1 MPQNKHM
8 WVWTA
13 SATQTIPL
21 QRFWTNAFSK
31 RNPKKAK
38 KKGQVQDATKL
49 QLYCVI
55 SWELSKFQIHWVQ
68 GKNHPPKR
76 EDHMILSSIFI
87 FSNPNDLTPSHTHW
101 FWGTRNEKNMMYLP
115 TFSISISPFCCH
127 VFTLHVSHLIVAAHS
142 IRAHRIPPF
151 PDRRRK
157 GNPLIGNSWSK
168 AVPVWAFGGYR
179 GNLGTASEVGSWLL
193 HQGWGIFLLRNRIST
208 VGFFCPQTIHVLHL
222 LWPSLL
228 YLEMSEGYSPKWCK
242 QR

>member
-1 MPQNKHM
+1 MFMYSFIGMTCVSYTSQNPQSRISTLDRALQVWLNMPQNKHM

-115 TFSISISPFCCH
+115 TFSIS
-127 VFTLHVSHLIVAAHS
+127 
-142 IRAHRIPPF
+142 
-151 PDRRRK
+151 
-157 GNPLIGNSWSK
+157 
-168 AVPVWAFGGYR
+168 
-179 GNLGTASEVGSWLL
+179 NLT
-193 HQGWGIFLLRNRIST
+193 FLLPCFYPPRFPPNCRCTQHKSAQDPAISW
-208 VGFFCPQTIHVLHL
+208 Q
-222 LWPSLL
+222 
-228 YLEMSEGYSPKWCK
+228 EAE
-242 QR
+242 R